1 MTEAFF
7 YGLFAGIALSVIVV
21 NIALRI
27 ATRRAERQIEELA
40 AAINA
45 LSPPKIEARV
55 EEQDGVFY
63 VYRADDN
70 SFLAQGTNLP
80 ELRQRIESR
89 MKDVMVYVTEGDA
102 EVLARLKSTGTE
114 TTHA

>member
-1 MTEAFF
+1 MEMFVVGFVT
-7 YGLFAGIALSVIVV
+7 GIVLTVIAV

-27 ATRRAERQIEELA
+27 ATRRAEQQIEELA

-70 SFLAQGTNLP
+70 TFLAQGTNLS
-80 ELRQRIESR
+80 ELRERIESR
-89 MKDVMVYVTEGDA
+89 IRDAKVFVTEGDA

-114 TTHA
+114 TTSA